1 MPIATFP
8 PGTAYN
14 LPLQVNQMD
23 GVTPSTAYLSTDTLA
38 TELWSG
44 DDQQLLATPAATWNL
59 TIGVPAFTVGFVT
72 TDTAGI
78 SPGIYRLIV
87 NVSRSGSGT
96 VEVFRDSI
104 ELSWT
109 PQVFTRASVT
119 AVLTAG
125 VVTSFTVNSG
135 GSGYPPSSTTIPVT
149 LIGGFGYGAVA
160 LATSNSSGVITAVN
174 IVPSS
179 LPGVTPGGVA
189 YQSAPTVSV
198 GTVVPQTYCSLQ
210 DMLNECA
217 WIEQYMDQDRDEAGF
232 LQQRGLARQWFD
244 RLILASWPG
253 ARVTYIQDGWPSN
266 YGQFTLIS
274 NPWLVAGLAQG
285 FLMVPP
291 VYQTPRAYEVVMVNA
306 LYSIALVLRS
316 QMGPTSGIEKYA
328 GYFMRR
334 AQAAA
339 SQCTAELD
347 ISGSGF
353 AAIAIPL
360 SITNTRRG

>member
-14 LPLQVNQMD
+14 LPLQINQMD
-23 GVTPSTAYLSTDTLA
+23 GYTPSGAYLSTDTLS

-44 DDQQLLATPAATWNL
+44 GDQQLLATPAAAWNL
-59 TIGVPAFTVGFVT
+59 TIGVPAFTVSFQAS
-72 TDTAGI
+72 DTAGI
-78 SPGIYRLIV
+78 GPGTYRLIV
-87 NVSRSGSGT
+87 NVTRATTT

-109 PQVFTRASVT
+109 SQVFTRAVVT
-119 AVLTAG
+119 AQLTG
-125 VVTSFTVNSG
+125 GMISGFTVVSG

-149 LIGGFGYGAVA
+149 LIGGFGYGAIA
-160 LATSNSSGVITAVN
+160 TATSNTAGIITSVN
-174 IVPSS
+174 LVPSNQ
-179 LPGVTPGGVA
+179 PGATTGGMA
-189 YQSAPTVSV
+189 YQSPPTVTV
-198 GTVVPQTYCSLQ
+198 GPIIPATYCTLQ
-210 DMLNECA
+210 DMQNECS
-217 WIEQYMDQDRDEAGF
+217 WIEQYMDQEHNQSGF

-244 RLILASWPG
+244 RLILSSWPG

-291 VYQTPRAYEVVMVNA
+291 VYQTPRAYEAVNVNA

-316 QMGPTSGIEKYA
+316 QMGPTSGIDRYA
-328 GYFMRR
+328 GYYMRR

-339 SQCTAELD
+339 AQCTAELD
-347 ISGSGF
+347 INGSGF
-353 AAIAIPL
+353 AAIAVPL

>member
-1 MPIATFP
+1 MPIAKFP
-8 PGTAYN
+8 PGSAYN
-14 LPLQVNQMD
+14 LPLQINQMD
-23 GVTPSTAYLSTDTLA
+23 GVTPSGSYLSTDTLA

-44 DDQQLLATPAATWNL
+44 NDQQLLANPAAAWNL
-59 TIGVPAFTVGFVT
+59 TIGVPAFTVSFASA
-72 TDTAGI
+72 DTAGLI
-78 SPGIYRLIV
+78 PGTYRLVV
-87 NVSRSGSGT
+87 NVTRASST
-96 VEVFRDSI
+96 FEVYRDSI
-104 ELSWT
+104 ELSWL
-109 PQVFTRASVT
+109 PQVFTRAVVT
-119 AVLTAG
+119 AQLAG
-125 VVTSFTVNSG
+125 AMVSGFTVVSG
-135 GSGYPPSSTTIPVT
+135 GSGYPPNSTMIPVT
-149 LIGGFGYGAVA
+149 LIGGFGYGAIA
-160 LATSNSSGVITAVN
+160 TATSNPAGVITSVN
-174 IVPSS
+174 LVPSA
-179 LPGVTPGGVA
+179 LPGVTTGGVA
-189 YQSAPTVSV
+189 YQSPPMVTV
-198 GTVVPQTYCSLQ
+198 GPIIPQVYCSLQ
-210 DMLNECA
+210 DMQTECS
-217 WIEQYMDQDRDEAGF
+217 WIEQYMDQDHNQTGF

-291 VYQTPRAYEVVMVNA
+291 VYQTPRAWECVTVNA

-339 SQCTAELD
+339 AQCTAELD

-353 AAIAIPL
+353 AAIAVPL